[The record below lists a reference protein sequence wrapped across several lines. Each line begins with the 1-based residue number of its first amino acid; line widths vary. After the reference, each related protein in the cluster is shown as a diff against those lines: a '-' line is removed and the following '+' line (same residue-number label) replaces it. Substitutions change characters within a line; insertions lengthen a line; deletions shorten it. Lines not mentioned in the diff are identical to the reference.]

1 MARHSPEHFRKPG
14 PAATR
19 DSFMALETQEQ
30 VDLLAH
36 LKTVVAAKTGSPPTP
51 PAHSAVPDATLA
63 R

>member
-19 DSFMALETQEQ
+19 DSFTALETQEQ

-36 LKTVVAAKTGSPPTP
+36 LKTVVAAKTGSPPAP
-51 PAHSAVPDATLA
+51 PAPPTP
-63 R
+63 